1 MNMMMIVAP
10 VDLIYI
16 FGIMEEIFVL
26 EMQHEKPHFS
36 VLIRQSVILSAYEL
50 YAFYIET
57 GEKSK
62 LRDRD
67 ESQWLISTID
77 WRERSDW
84 VMEEEW
90 SVSGRLVAGKLTIK
104 IIKYAK
110 VLVFQNWEGL
120 LCIAKSLKGW
130 AMSGFVGRLIDH

>member
-36 VLIRQSVILSAYEL
+36 VLILQSVILSAYEL

-67 ESQWLISTID
+67 ESQGLISTID
-77 WRERSDW
+77 
-84 VMEEEW
+84 
-90 SVSGRLVAGKLTIK
+90 
-104 IIKYAK
+104 
-110 VLVFQNWEGL
+110 
-120 LCIAKSLKGW
+120 
-130 AMSGFVGRLIDH
+130 